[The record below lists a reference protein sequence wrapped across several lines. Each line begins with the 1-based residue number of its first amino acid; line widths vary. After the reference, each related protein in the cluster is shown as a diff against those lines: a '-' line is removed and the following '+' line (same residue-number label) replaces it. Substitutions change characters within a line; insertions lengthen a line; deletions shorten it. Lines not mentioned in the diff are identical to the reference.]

1 MPEEALSEGMCSS
14 RRHRKGKSNQMGHVS
29 GTSKKETRIA
39 MAHQHSGR
47 SRKRRLV
54 LAVGGVVAALT
65 LAACGSSSKAAAPS
79 TSTSSSTS
87 SSTTS
92 SSTKHY
98 HFELITKSNASPYWL
113 AVKAGADAAAKKLG
127 DTVSFEAPASGT
139 DLSEQISMFNDA
151 VTSHV
156 SGIILAAQQPT
167 PLAGPVEKAIKAG
180 IPVVTVDSGVSPPVS
195 DSFEAT
201 SNIKAGAQICEY
213 GAKLAGGKGE
223 YGIIDFNEISS
234 TGRERPEGCKDG
246 MKKFPNFKF
255 IGMQISNNSIAKG
268 KAEAE
273 AMLEA
278 HPHINLMFG
287 ANDRA
292 ALGAAEAVQALHKVS
307 TVTVVGFDADL
318 GEVPLI
324 REGVI
329 KASQLQSPYTMGYLA
344 VENLVKIK
352 EGKSVPKRIDTPTM
366 IVTPKTVDTTK
377 AKEFLAQYG
386 AAKGVKPTLAS

>member
-1 MPEEALSEGMCSS
+1 MAQQL
-14 RRHRKGKSNQMGHVS
+14 
-29 GTSKKETRIA
+29 KER
-39 MAHQHSGR
+39 G
-47 SRKRRLV
+47 RKRRL
-54 LAVGGVVAALT
+54 LFAAGGVVAALT

-79 TSTSSSTS
+79 TTAAPSSSSTAATSSSS
-87 SSTTS
+87 
-92 SSTKHY
+92 KHY

-113 AVKAGADAAAKKLG
+113 AVKAGADAAAKKFG
-127 DTVSFEAPASGT
+127 DTISFEAPASGT
-139 DLSEQISMFNDA
+139 DLSEQIAMFNDA

-156 SGIILAAQQPT
+156 DGIVLAAQQPK

-180 IPVVTVDSGVSPPVS
+180 IPVVTVDSGVSPAVS

-234 TGRERPEGCKDG
+234 TGRQRPEGCQDG
-246 MKKFPNFKF
+246 MKKYPNFKF

-278 HPHINLMFG
+278 HPHMNMIFG

-292 ALGAAEAVQALHKVS
+292 ALGAAEAVEALHKVS

-352 EGKSVPKRIDTPTM
+352 EGKTVPKRIDTPTM
-366 IVTPKTVDTTK
+366 IVTPKNVDTTK
-377 AKEFLAQYG
+377 AKGFLAQYG
-386 AAKGVKPTLAS
+386 AAKGVKPSLAS